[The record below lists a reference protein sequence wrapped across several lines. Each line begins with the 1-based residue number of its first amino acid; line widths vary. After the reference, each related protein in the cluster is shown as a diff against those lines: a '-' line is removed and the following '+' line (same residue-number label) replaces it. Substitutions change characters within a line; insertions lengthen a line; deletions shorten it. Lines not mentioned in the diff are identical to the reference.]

1 MQNDLNREFMLDC
14 AQYLVRIFASPM
26 INACVDYLGRLSS
39 KVEVQKQKYKQ
50 MKWSESRVKC
60 RALRE
65 GGSERGVE
73 EGRGKVESIIIRRD
87 YTGDN

>member
-50 MKWSESRVKC
+50 MK
-60 RALRE
+60 
-65 GGSERGVE
+65 
-73 EGRGKVESIIIRRD
+73 
-87 YTGDN
+87 